1 MGRGAEDQSHREI
14 LAGPL
19 TQKPGMIFF
28 ADTLFRS
35 DSSSGPVCKELSLN
49 NRILSLSLFLPI
61 SAACRTPQARDR
73 THDRK
78 VTTPDPQH
86 TRPSGNSLILCL
98 FFYFTDVDTD
108 TLRKETAQRKHP
120 ELEGESK

>member
-49 NRILSLSLFLPI
+49 NRILSLSLFFCPYLRHAELP
-61 SAACRTPQARDR
+61 
-73 THDRK
+73 
-78 VTTPDPQH
+78 
-86 TRPSGNSLILCL
+86 RPGIEPM
-98 FFYFTDVDTD
+98 TE
-108 TLRKETAQRKHP
+108 K
-120 ELEGESK
+120 